1 MLLRAYVFLILT
13 CLCLPARGGERYRID
28 PEHTYSGFEYLH
40 WGLSWQRGRF
50 DKNSGTIELDWAARS
65 GTLHIEIE
73 ANSINTGSPVFD
85 KMLRSDS
92 FFDAENFPKIVF
104 DSDQLI
110 FADDQ
115 LLQIEGRLTIKDVTR
130 PVVVSV
136 THFNCRYM
144 LLYLSQTCGANGYT
158 KILRS
163 DYKIGRFA
171 PFVSDEVTLFFSVEG
186 IKE

>member
-1 MLLRAYVFLILT
+1 MFL
-13 CLCLPARGGERYRID
+13 PVSGGELYRID

-40 WGLSWQRGRF
+40 WGLSWQSGRF
-50 DKNSGTIELDWAARS
+50 DKNSGTIELDLPARN

-73 ANSINTGSPVFD
+73 SNSINTGSEVFD
-85 KMLRSDS
+85 KILRSDS
-92 FFDAENFPKIVF
+92 FFDTENFPKIVF
-104 DSDQLI
+104 DSDRLI
-110 FADDQ
+110 FDDDQ
-115 LLQIEGRLTIKDVTR
+115 LVRVEGQLTIKDVTR
-130 PVVVSV
+130 PVAITI

-144 LLYLSQTCGANGYT
+144 LLYLSHTCGANGYT

-186 IKE
+186 IKQ